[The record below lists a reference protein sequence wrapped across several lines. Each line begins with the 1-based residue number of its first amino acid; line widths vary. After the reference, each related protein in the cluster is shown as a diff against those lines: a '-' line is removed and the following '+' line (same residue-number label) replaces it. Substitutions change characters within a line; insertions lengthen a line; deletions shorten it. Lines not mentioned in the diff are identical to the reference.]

1 MWMSGYSSRKSPAE
15 GKLQDLYAKALV
27 FEDAKGKRAVL
38 VTMDLIGIGRDLA
51 LPLCRNMEKKFGI
64 RRADIILSTSHTH
77 CGPVVGDNLAPMY
90 FLDEAQTRLVRDYA
104 DELTKK
110 IIDVIGNATR
120 NLAPARLSWGI
131 GTAGFAVNRRNNKEP
146 DVPMLREAGNL
157 QGPVDHDVPV
167 LTVRDANDKLKAI
180 VFGYAC
186 HATTLSFQQW
196 CGDYPGFAQAEL
208 EQAHPGAIAL
218 FWAGCGAD
226 QNPLPRRTVALA
238 QKYGQELATAVQK
251 VIREDKNMRPVPP
264 RLATSFS
271 EIELDFDK
279 LPSREVLEAEVKGK
293 DKYKAARSALL
304 LARLE
309 RDGKLPQSYPYP
321 IHVWRLG
328 EVTWVALGGEVV
340 VDFSLRLK
348 KEIAPEKTW
357 VMGYANDVMAYIPS
371 LRVLREGGYEGATAM
386 VYYGQPT
393 VWSPRVEESIMSAV
407 HRELKRVSE

>member
-1 MWMSGYSSRKSPAE
+1 MWMSGYSSRKAPAE

-27 FEDAKGKRAVL
+27 LEDAKGKRAVL

-51 LPLCRNMEKKFGI
+51 VPLCRNIEKELGI
-64 RRADIILSTSHTH
+64 GRADITLSTSHTH
-77 CGPVVGDNLAPMY
+77 CGPVVGDNLAPLY
-90 FLDEAQTRLVRDYA
+90 FLDEMQTRLVRDYA

-110 IIDVIGNATR
+110 IVDVVGKATR
-120 NLAPARLSWGI
+120 NLAPAKLAWGM

-146 DVPMLREAGNL
+146 DVPMLREAGLL

-167 LTVRDANDKLKAI
+167 LSVRDANDKLKAI

-196 CGDYPGFAQAEL
+196 CGDYPGFAQEEL
-208 EQAHPGAIAL
+208 EKEHPGTVAL

-238 QKYGQELATAVQK
+238 EKYGHELATAVQK
-251 VIREDKNMRPVPP
+251 VIREGKNLRPVPP
-264 RLATSFS
+264 RLATGYS
-271 EIELDFDK
+271 EIELAFDN
-279 LPSREVLEAEVKGK
+279 LPSREHLEAELRAK
-293 DKYKAARSALL
+293 DKYKAARAALL

-309 RDGKLPQSYPYP
+309 KTGKLRQSYPYP
-321 IHVWRLG
+321 VQVWQLG

-348 KEIAPEKTW
+348 KEIAPDQTW

-393 VWSPRVEESIMSAV
+393 VWSPRVEESIVRAV
-407 HRELKRVSE
+407 HAEVKKVR